1 MCMKSEKN
9 EKSVYEA
16 PASTIVE
23 LQSMQNPLAG
33 SIGSH
38 DSGFIQVGDVVSGD
52 EENAWE

>member
-1 MCMKSEKN
+1 MKSEKN

-23 LQSMQNPLAG
+23 LQSMQNLLAG
-33 SIGSH
+33 SIGSQ